1 MVQINLISIWFLGAI
16 RQRQGL
22 NSGFEN
28 TKLFPQI
35 LSFNK
40 TYPKANIYGIILCF
54 EDVLR
59 SVSQNLYMPLI
70 LLNMI
75 LDIQKNLNE

>member
-1 MVQINLISIWFLGAI
+1 
-16 RQRQGL
+16 
-22 NSGFEN
+22 
-28 TKLFPQI
+28 
-35 LSFNK
+35 
-40 TYPKANIYGIILCF
+40 
-54 EDVLR
+54 VLK